1 MSTINNHI
9 VLKKYLFTNTF
20 NRSLVARA
28 AWSVQISVILH
39 ARRLSFETILY
50 RHLLFEVD
58 LGQFQR
64 VSIYVLITG
73 NLLCIWN
80 ALLITFLSMWWNLF
94 NCCCLWCKVS
104 TNFHNSWKISSAL
117 NYLNEP
123 NFLQFVLKMQLRYK
137 QRFRSVP
144 EALNCV
150 PSIALT
156 LESMKRVRDV
166 NIIY

>member
-9 VLKKYLFTNTF
+9 VLKKYLFTNTL
-20 NRSLVARA
+20 NRRLVVCGLISPSFTYPSRRKL
-28 AWSVQISVILH
+28 SVQ
-39 ARRLSFETILY
+39 TILY
-50 RHLLFEVD
+50 GYLHFEGDV
-58 LGQFQR
+58 GQCQR

-80 ALLITFLSMWWNLF
+80 ALLIAFLSIWWNLF
-94 NCCCLWCKVS
+94 N
-104 TNFHNSWKISSAL
+104 TAL
-117 NYLNEP
+117 NNLNEL

-166 NIIY
+166 YIIY